1 MKSFLSTALSVVA
14 GCAIAS
20 AAVAAESPTAQVSDL
35 IKLAE
40 QNPQDAELRVRIGSL
55 LNQMGA
61 EEEAQVYLDQA
72 RQIDPSLGD
81 LSDAGAT
88 YDDVDFSSV
97 RGASQGQDVW
107 VCTMPFTND
116 YGLDEGF
123 YGYSVATRSANQGDE
138 ILSWF
143 QEPNNLHPVIGQNLY
158 QWHDGLFRQVG
169 QSWLKHGFCALQS
182 GGCGSCQPAGGGC
195 PPLLGPGCSDPY
207 SASLNGNQN
216 RLGPKH
222 EVNPTTGIFPGV
234 HARPSG
240 TNFNRGRLLVPQADA
255 IPSDQGAEYWVES
268 QYIHAEDS
276 HTSSDNSIN
285 NVSHAEVSMSN
296 NTQRSLSNPPDF
308 LTWSGN
314 FPQEPAIMAWKRVDP
329 SVEVVQFEADGYIW
343 AGGSATDQGDGT
355 WLYQYNVFNLDSNA
369 GVDEVMVNFGGG
381 VNVSASDFHHPLWH
395 SGSTY
400 SNEEW
405 LQDQVSGGFAFT
417 VANDNVNN
425 NRVRW
430 GTTYSYTFV
439 ADTEPTD
446 GTVTLNVPGVGQ
458 YDVAL
463 PVPSSGCTGD
473 LNGDG
478 IVDANDLAGV
488 ISFWGSDRGDLT
500 GDGATDAS
508 DLATL
513 VAGWGPCP

>member
-1 MKSFLSTALSVVA
+1 MKSFLSTTLSVVA

-20 AAVAAESPTAQVSDL
+20 AAIAAESPTAQVSDL

-40 QNPQDAELRVRIGSL
+40 QNPQDANIRVRLGSM
-55 LNQMGA
+55 LNQMGLA
-61 EEEAQVYLDQA
+61 EEAQVYLDQA
-72 RQIDPSLGD
+72 LQIDPSLGD
-81 LSDAGAT
+81 LSDAGAA
-88 YDDVDFSSV
+88 YDDLDFSSV
-97 RGASQGQDVW
+97 RGASSGQDVW
-107 VCTMPFTND
+107 VCTMPGINN
-116 YGLDEGF
+116 YGLSGGF
-123 YGYSVATRSANQGDE
+123 YGYSVATNSANQGDE

-143 QEPNNLHPVIGQNLY
+143 GEPSALHPVIGQNLY
-158 QWHDGLFRQVG
+158 QWHNGLFRQVG
-169 QSWLKHGFCALQS
+169 QSWLKHGFCALQQF
-182 GGCGSCQPAGGGC
+182 GCGACQPAGGGC

-207 SASLNGNQN
+207 SASLNGSQN

-222 EVNPTTGIFPGV
+222 EVNPTTGIFPGN

-240 TNFNRGRLLVPQADA
+240 TNFNRGRLLVPQELA
-255 IPSDQGAEYWVES
+255 IPSSQGAQYWVEG
-268 QYIHAEDS
+268 QYIHPEDS

-285 NVSHAEVSMSN
+285 NASHAQTSMSGN
-296 NTQRSLSNPPDF
+296 SSRSLSSPPNS

-314 FPQEPAIMAWKRVDP
+314 FPQEPAIMAWQRVDP
-329 SVEVVQFEADGYIW
+329 TVEIVQFEADGYIW

-369 GVDEVMVNFGGG
+369 GVDEVTVNFGGG
-381 VNVSASDFHHPLWH
+381 VNISDPTFHHPLWH
-395 SGSTY
+395 SGATY
-400 SNEEW
+400 SNNPW
-405 LQDQVSGGFAFT
+405 LSTRGGSGYTFLTSDSG
-417 VANDNVNN
+417 VNN

-463 PVPSSGCTGD
+463 PVPSSGCAGD

-478 IVDANDLAGV
+478 VVDAADLAGV
-488 ISFWGSDRGDLT
+488 ISFWGTDRGDLT
-500 GDGATDAS
+500 GDGNTDAS
-508 DLATL
+508 DLAAL
-513 VAGWGPCP
+513 VASWGPCS